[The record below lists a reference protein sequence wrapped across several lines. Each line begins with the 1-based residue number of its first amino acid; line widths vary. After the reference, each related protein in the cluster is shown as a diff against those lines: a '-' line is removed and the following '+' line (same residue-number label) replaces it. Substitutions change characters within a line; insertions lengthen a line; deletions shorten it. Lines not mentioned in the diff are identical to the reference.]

1 LLLSYD
7 DAVNSLMHRRFAL
20 ILLAVLAMAL
30 GGQAAQSLYVAPL
43 ARDGELL
50 VTFRLDQ
57 SLTPEL
63 RKVIHSGLQVRFVYE
78 VDLKRSSAA
87 WIDRTMAS
95 AEVIATVKYD
105 TLTRRYHLSR
115 IIDGRIDSTFE
126 PTDSEELAWAWVTTQ
141 FNKMPLFPRVKLEP
155 NAEYYV
161 RVRAHTTPQNK
172 AFVWPWQG
180 DDVVGFAKFTFIR

>member
-1 LLLSYD
+1 ML
-7 DAVNSLMHRRFAL
+7 NRFAVV
-20 ILLAVLAMAL
+20 ILAVLAMAL
-30 GGQAAQSLYVAPL
+30 GGQATQSLYVAPL
-43 ARDGELL
+43 ERNGELL
-50 VTFRLDQ
+50 VTFRLEQ

-63 RKVIHSGLQVRFVYE
+63 RKLIHSGLAIRFVYN

-126 PTDSEELAWAWVTTQ
+126 PTDSEELAWAWVTSQ
-141 FNKMPLFPRVKLEP
+141 FKNMPLFPRVKLQP

-161 RVRAHTTPQNK
+161 RVRAHTSPRNA